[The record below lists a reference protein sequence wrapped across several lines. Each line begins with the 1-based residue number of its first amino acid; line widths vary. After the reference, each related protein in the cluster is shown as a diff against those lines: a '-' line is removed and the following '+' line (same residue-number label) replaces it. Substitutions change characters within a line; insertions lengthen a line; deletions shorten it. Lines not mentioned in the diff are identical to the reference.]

1 MRTSDFD
8 YELPREQIAQRPS
21 ERREGCRM
29 MVLDRA
35 ARTREHRTF
44 EDLPQ
49 YLRPGDL
56 LVLNDT
62 RVFPA
67 RLLGRWE
74 DTPGRVELLLL
85 EPLAGENE
93 WEALM
98 RSGRPFKAG
107 RTAVFGGGA
116 LRARLC
122 ERAPSRPP
130 LGGACNPAR
139 RLQQVEG
146 EGGTSMAANLAQP
159 PCGNEQ
165 QAEGGGETSMVAN
178 LAQPPCGNEQQAEGG
193 GETSMVAN
201 LAQPPCGVAHQEHGA
216 VVVKL
221 EFEGELWPLLE
232 RCGETPLPPYIRRT
246 PAAMTEEERREDA
259 ERYQTVYAERIGAV
273 AAPTAGLHFSKAML
287 AALEAQGIEIAK
299 ITLHVGPGTFR
310 PVTVENPEE
319 HQMHSERYEVP
330 AAAAEAIE
338 RCRARGGRIVAVG
351 STTVRTLE
359 TMAQEHGGRAV
370 PCSGR
375 SALFIREPFKFSFT
389 DMMITNFHLPK
400 STLLMMVAALAGRD
414 FVLESYREAVE
425 RGYRFF
431 SYGDCML
438 IK

>member
-107 RTAVFGGGA
+107 AIAAFRAGLREAAFRAGMRDPAEDGGVQNQDGGVQEPA
-116 LRARLC
+116 PLRAEMLRH
-122 ERAPSRPP
+122 
-130 LGGACNPAR
+130 
-139 RLQQVEG
+139 VEG
-146 EGGTSMAANLAQP
+146 VPGG
-159 PCGNEQ
+159 
-165 QAEGGGETSMVAN
+165 
-178 LAQPPCGNEQQAEGG
+178 
-193 GETSMVAN
+193 
-201 LAQPPCGVAHQEHGA
+201 
-216 VVVKL
+216 VVVRL
-221 EFEGELWPLLE
+221 VFEGELWPLLE
-232 RCGETPLPPYIRRT
+232 LCGETPLPPYIRRT

-330 AAAAEAIE
+330 AAAAEAIG

-414 FVLESYREAVE
+414 FMLESYREAVE

>member
-107 RTAVFGGGA
+107 AVAAFRAGLREAAFRAGVRDPAGDGGVQNQDGGVQDQGGGVQEPTP
-116 LRARLC
+116 LRAEML
-122 ERAPSRPP
+122 
-130 LGGACNPAR
+130 R
-139 RLQQVEG
+139 RVEG
-146 EGGTSMAANLAQP
+146 VSGG
-159 PCGNEQ
+159 
-165 QAEGGGETSMVAN
+165 
-178 LAQPPCGNEQQAEGG
+178 
-193 GETSMVAN
+193 
-201 LAQPPCGVAHQEHGA
+201 
-216 VVVKL
+216 VVVRL
-221 EFEGELWPLLE
+221 VFEGELWPLLE

-273 AAPTAGLHFSKAML
+273 AAPTAGLHFSKTML

>member
-107 RTAVFGGGA
+107 AIAAFRAGLREAAFRAGMRDPAEDGGVQKQDGGVQDQGGGVQDPA
-116 LRARLC
+116 PLRAEML
-122 ERAPSRPP
+122 
-130 LGGACNPAR
+130 R
-139 RLQQVEG
+139 RVEG
-146 EGGTSMAANLAQP
+146 VPGG
-159 PCGNEQ
+159 
-165 QAEGGGETSMVAN
+165 
-178 LAQPPCGNEQQAEGG
+178 
-193 GETSMVAN
+193 
-201 LAQPPCGVAHQEHGA
+201 
-216 VVVKL
+216 VVVRL
-221 EFEGELWPLLE
+221 VFEGELWPLLE

-330 AAAAEAIE
+330 AAAAEAIR
-338 RCRARGGRIVAVG
+338 RCRARGGRIVSVG

-414 FVLESYREAVE
+414 FMLESYREAVE

>member
-146 EGGTSMAANLAQP
+146 
-159 PCGNEQ
+159 
-165 QAEGGGETSMVAN
+165 
-178 LAQPPCGNEQQAEGG
+178 G

-221 EFEGELWPLLE
+221 EFEGDLWPLLE
-232 RCGETPLPPYIRRT
+232 LCGETPLPPYIRRT

-330 AAAAEAIE
+330 AAAAEAIG

-359 TMAQEHGGRAV
+359 TMAQEHGGRAA

>member
-107 RTAVFGGGA
+107 AIAAFRAGVREAAFRAGMREAAFRAGMRDPAEDGGVQNQDGGVQDQGDGVQDPA
-116 LRARLC
+116 PLRAEML
-122 ERAPSRPP
+122 
-130 LGGACNPAR
+130 R
-139 RLQQVEG
+139 RVEG
-146 EGGTSMAANLAQP
+146 VSGG
-159 PCGNEQ
+159 
-165 QAEGGGETSMVAN
+165 
-178 LAQPPCGNEQQAEGG
+178 
-193 GETSMVAN
+193 
-201 LAQPPCGVAHQEHGA
+201 
-216 VVVKL
+216 VVVRL
-221 EFEGELWPLLE
+221 VFEGELWPLLE

>member
-107 RTAVFGGGA
+107 AIAAFRAGVRDPAEDGGVQNQDGGVQDQGGGVQDPA
-116 LRARLC
+116 PLRAEML
-122 ERAPSRPP
+122 
-130 LGGACNPAR
+130 R
-139 RLQQVEG
+139 RVEG
-146 EGGTSMAANLAQP
+146 VPGG
-159 PCGNEQ
+159 
-165 QAEGGGETSMVAN
+165 
-178 LAQPPCGNEQQAEGG
+178 
-193 GETSMVAN
+193 
-201 LAQPPCGVAHQEHGA
+201 
-216 VVVKL
+216 VVVRL
-221 EFEGELWPLLE
+221 VFEGELWPLLE

-330 AAAAEAIE
+330 AAAAEAIG

>member
-35 ARTREHRTF
+35 ARTHEHRTF

-107 RTAVFGGGA
+107 AIAAFRAGLREAAFRAGVRDPAGDGGVQDQGGGVQDPA
-116 LRARLC
+116 PLRAEML
-122 ERAPSRPP
+122 
-130 LGGACNPAR
+130 R
-139 RLQQVEG
+139 RVEG
-146 EGGTSMAANLAQP
+146 VPGG
-159 PCGNEQ
+159 
-165 QAEGGGETSMVAN
+165 
-178 LAQPPCGNEQQAEGG
+178 
-193 GETSMVAN
+193 
-201 LAQPPCGVAHQEHGA
+201 
-216 VVVKL
+216 VVVRL
-221 EFEGELWPLLE
+221 VFEGELWPLLE